1 MGYGGTVCWFR
12 ISTRVAICVCRR
24 YSMSEKAPI
33 GFTRSCWTCS
43 RFKNA
48 WGGRL
53 DAKRKTWHCADC
65 ISTKPTHHQK
75 VEAKLKKIE
84 ASVSWNKGRPL
95 AVGWYR
101 TRGKD
106 FSWTGTYRWWDGER
120 WSWPAFEHESAER
133 AGRWAAKKEVT
144 SYFNL
149 LLWSD
154 MP

>member
-1 MGYGGTVCWFR
+1 
-12 ISTRVAICVCRR
+12 
-24 YSMSEKAPI
+24 MSEKTPI
-33 GFTRSCWTCS
+33 GFTRSCWACKKFRVAYGGKLDKRTKLWVCS
-43 RFKNA
+43 ECSK
-48 WGGRL
+48 G
-53 DAKRKTWHCADC
+53 TE
-65 ISTKPTHHQK
+65 T
-75 VEAKLKKIE
+75 VEKI
-84 ASVSWNKGRPL
+84 SWNKGKPA

-106 FSWTGTYRWWDGER
+106 FACTGTYRWWDGER

-149 LLWSD
+149 LLWSE